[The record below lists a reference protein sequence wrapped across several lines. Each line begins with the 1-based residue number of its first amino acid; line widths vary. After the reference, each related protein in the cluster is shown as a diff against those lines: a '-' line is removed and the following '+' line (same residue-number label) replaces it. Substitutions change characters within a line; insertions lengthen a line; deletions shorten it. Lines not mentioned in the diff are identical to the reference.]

1 MMEATTHLAERL
13 CKHYPQALPA
23 LENIKAQYP
32 HRPQRWLL
40 QLIAQKQLDADEV
53 SLYAQQLAA
62 KPPLTQ
68 PHDDSNLPAK
78 LQLDHLLDRQVIV
91 TSCYA
96 GVIQIGVIDPTDDLL
111 IDEFRELC
119 QQDVELQILHPLWLK
134 QQLDKIAQSIPASHA
149 QLSRHDETHLSLS
162 KQIYQ
167 IIDKAWTDGAS
178 DLHFEPMEQEYR
190 LRARFDGLLQH
201 YLTLPLSQ
209 APRISSWLK
218 MNANLDIAQ
227 KRIPQDG
234 QLSLSPDRLIHAD
247 IRISTLPTIY
257 GEKIVLRFLGTHRHS
272 PTLAQLGFTEKQL
285 AILHRALSQ
294 PQGMIIVTGPTGA
307 GKTRTLYAA
316 LDQINHPTLNIST
329 AEDPV
334 EISLSGINQVAVNP
348 PAGLTFA
355 CLLRAFL
362 RQDPDVIMVGEIR
375 DSETL
380 NMAFHASLT
389 GHLVLTTLHTNNAL
403 KTLTRLNQLGITP
416 YQISESVQLIV
427 AQRLVRK
434 LCPKCR
440 QLNSSSSEPYYLPI
454 GCSHCHNGFK
464 GRIGIFELL
473 PITNTIG
480 KLIETQSNIHLQNEI
495 TQHSHC
501 NFKEHASYL
510 IRNGI
515 TSKDEIARVLGYE
528 YIN

>member
-1 MMEATTHLAERL
+1 MKATKHLAEQL
-13 CKHYPQALPA
+13 CEHHIEALHT
-23 LENIKAQYP
+23 LEHLKAQYP

-40 QLIAQKQLDADEV
+40 QLIDQKLLDADEV
-53 SLYAQQLAA
+53 SQHAQQLSST
-62 KPPLTQ
+62 PLLTQ
-68 PHDDSNLPAK
+68 PHDHSNLPAK
-78 LQLDHLLDRQVIV
+78 LQIDHLLDHQVII

-96 GVIQIGVIDPTDDLL
+96 GIIQIGVIDPTDSLL
-111 IDEFRELC
+111 IDEFSELC
-119 QQDVELQILHPLWLK
+119 QQDVELQIIHPLWLQ
-134 QQLDKIAQSIPASHA
+134 QQLQKIAQSAPSGHIQPSLRYEAH
-149 QLSRHDETHLSLS
+149 QSLS

-167 IIDKAWTDGAS
+167 IIDNAWADGAS

-201 YLTLPLSQ
+201 YLTLPSTQ

-234 QLSLSPDRLIHAD
+234 QLTLPADSLIQAD

-257 GEKIVLRFLGTHRHS
+257 GEKIVLRFLGTHRQS
-272 PTLAQLGFTEKQL
+272 PTLEQLGFTENQL
-285 AILHRALSQ
+285 AILHRALAQ

-316 LDQINHPTLNIST
+316 LNQINHPTLNIAT

-334 EISLSGINQVAVNP
+334 EICLSGINQVAVNP

-355 CLLRAFL
+355 RLLRAFL

-380 NMAFHASLT
+380 NMAFHAAQT
-389 GHLVLTTLHTNNAL
+389 GHLVLTTLHTNSAL
-403 KTLTRLNQLGITP
+403 KTLTRLTQLGITP

-440 QLNSSSSEPYYLPI
+440 QLDRTSTSTHYTPK
-454 GCSHCHNGFK
+454 GCLHCHNGFK

-473 PITNTIG
+473 PITNNIG
-480 KLIETQSNIHLQNEI
+480 KLIETQASIQIQDEP
-495 TQHSHC
+495 TEPYGYC
-501 NFKEHASYL
+501 NFKEHANHL

-515 TSKDEIARVLGYE
+515 TSQDEIARVLGHE
-528 YIN
+528 YLQ